1 MTFRHT
7 EELVPGPILL
17 LALISRVWHDLGTQG
32 ESSERILKHEKK
44 G

>member
-7 EELVPGPILL
+7 EELVPALMLL
-17 LALISRVWHDLGTQG
+17 LALISRVWHELGTQG
-32 ESSERILKHEKK
+32 KSSERILKHEEK